1 MTSEQRKQQLANL
14 FGVYDK
20 RLEKLY
26 DNYIRKMT
34 QLAKQA
40 GVDTEDYIS
49 KEGLFRFEKYPE
61 LNAEFKSIFD
71 DYVRDNLLNYKS
83 AITSGVTLA
92 FSHQASALSG
102 FSILSDKAISL
113 VRDNA
118 AQTFLRSRL
127 NTKQGLNLSQLVWNY
142 AQQSKSEF
150 EVSVSN
156 VISDGLKKGTSAE
169 ELGRK
174 IREYLNNPDMM
185 YRRYHRTVVDAGG
198 NKKDEVTW
206 RRKAKDE
213 EGKTRFVEEPLE
225 NVGSGH
231 YRSSRKNATRL
242 MRTEINMAYLRAN
255 WERWQKEP
263 FVTGIHIHLSP
274 QHPDHDECDELEGY
288 YPKDFLFIGWH
299 PQCYSD
305 DTKVLTDS
313 GWKLF
318 KDVEI
323 ADKILSLNPETRN
336 VEYVGIKERQKWEK
350 NGDMIHFFNR
360 NTDCLV
366 TPEHRMV
373 YLNKSDGRI
382 KYCSAKEYRKG
393 LGGFYRGCIYEG
405 ERRDSITI
413 GNTVIN
419 FDLFC
424 EFMGYYLSDGSLV
437 RTHQIIISQQEGQP
451 YKQDMITCINRMGFR
466 TKVDNTFISFYSGDL
481 CKYLRR
487 FGRCN
492 QKYIPEEIKNS
503 SKEQIEIF
511 LSAFAKCDGTIKKVH
526 PFIGSHG
533 NICLPNSGERMFFT
547 TSQRMAGDISELLL
561 KIGHRPS
568 IREVQPRDSVKKD
581 GTIIHSNYICYKI
594 SDCKSQTATV
604 FDKEIIKY
612 KGYVYDLTLER
623 NHIMYVQRNG
633 RCYWG
638 SNCMCTSDPI
648 TIYGDEKK
656 AFYRRMAQGED
667 MSNYVSPN
675 AIKDVPDNFKKF
687 IQDNKS
693 KFISAGE
700 REKLGYVWKE
710 NLKYVRPQ
718 LSAEEQ
724 ARMGILNTTTT
735 SQPTSAFVN
744 SLIRLKNLL
753 PRDIQNAINN
763 GIDKNQLPIIGKRVS
778 AEIKEKE
785 VRILNYAREFTGRSK
800 VIDNLVNDYKYIK
813 GIDRLEALD
822 KIREKCAIATR
833 YDLRKALNIDSKS
846 GLVYD
851 SINKDFVLQK
861 AETKVV
867 NGKTIKIPEKIC
879 DMIIYRDSFG
889 KKYGFEL
896 AYNKLQP
903 DAKEITDM
911 IKLAPSWAR
920 KYFNSLYFINDS
932 HPMDLFYREAY
943 KGFTKGAM
951 YSGEPITVHWSY
963 KGNTNQF
970 KFDIFHEIGH
980 HIDNTNFVSK
990 SKDWLDAIRR
1000 DGYIFRNYSKNRPN
1014 EDFADAIS
1022 SYLLYSFTYMNTYF
1036 PNRLAILQSL
1046 ISSL

>member
-1 MTSEQRKQQLANL
+1 MTSEQRKQQLAKL

-40 GVDTEDYIS
+40 GIDTEDYIS

-71 DYVRDNLLNYKS
+71 DCVRDNLLNYKS

-142 AQQSKSEF
+142 AQQGKSEF

-206 RRKAKDE
+206 RRKVKDE

-299 PQCYSD
+299 PQC
-305 DTKVLTDS
+305 L
-313 GWKLF
+313 
-318 KDVEI
+318 
-323 ADKILSLNPETRN
+323 
-336 VEYVGIKERQKWEK
+336 
-350 NGDMIHFFNR
+350 
-360 NTDCLV
+360 
-366 TPEHRMV
+366 
-373 YLNKSDGRI
+373 
-382 KYCSAKEYRKG
+382 
-393 LGGFYRGCIYEG
+393 
-405 ERRDSITI
+405 
-413 GNTVIN
+413 
-419 FDLFC
+419 
-424 EFMGYYLSDGSLV
+424 
-437 RTHQIIISQQEGQP
+437 
-451 YKQDMITCINRMGFR
+451 
-466 TKVDNTFISFYSGDL
+466 
-481 CKYLRR
+481 
-487 FGRCN
+487 
-492 QKYIPEEIKNS
+492 
-503 SKEQIEIF
+503 
-511 LSAFAKCDGTIKKVH
+511 
-526 PFIGSHG
+526 
-533 NICLPNSGERMFFT
+533 
-547 TSQRMAGDISELLL
+547 
-561 KIGHRPS
+561 
-568 IREVQPRDSVKKD
+568 
-581 GTIIHSNYICYKI
+581 
-594 SDCKSQTATV
+594 
-604 FDKEIIKY
+604 
-612 KGYVYDLTLER
+612 
-623 NHIMYVQRNG
+623 
-633 RCYWG
+633 
-638 SNCMCTSDPI
+638 CTSDPI

-687 IQDNKS
+687 VQDNRS

-700 REKLGYVWKE
+700 RGKLGYVWKE

-724 ARMGILNTTTT
+724 ARMGILNTITT

-867 NGKTIKIPEKIC
+867 NGKTIKIPEKLC
-879 DMIIYRDSFG
+879 DVVVYRDSFG

-911 IKLAPSWAR
+911 IKNAPSWAR
-920 KYFNSLYFINDS
+920 KYFNSLYFMNDP
-932 HPMDLFYREAY
+932 HPMDLFFKEAY
-943 KGFTKGAM
+943 KSTNFTMGAM

-963 KGNTNQF
+963 RGAVNQF
-970 KFDIFHEIGH
+970 KEDLYHEIGH
-980 HIDNTNFVSK
+980 HIDHAKFISISK
-990 SKDWLDAIRR
+990 EWVDARLR
-1000 DGYIFRNYSKNRPN
+1000 DRYIFRDYSKNRPN

-1022 SYLLYSFTYMNTYF
+1022 WYLTHSFSAMNMYF
-1036 PNRLAILQSL
+1036 PNRLAVISKLITSL
-1046 ISSL
+1046 